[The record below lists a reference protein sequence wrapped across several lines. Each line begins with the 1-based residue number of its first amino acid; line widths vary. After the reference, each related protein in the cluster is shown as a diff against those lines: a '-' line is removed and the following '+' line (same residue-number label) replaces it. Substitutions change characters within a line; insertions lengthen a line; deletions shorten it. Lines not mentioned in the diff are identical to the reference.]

1 METVNLRI
9 KSPSADYSDINLTV
23 SVDGTVLD
31 VKRLIEAEYASS
43 PATDTQKLV
52 YSGKLLNDTET
63 LRDFIRFD
71 DECPVYTIHLVC
83 KLQPKQ
89 PELNASSTQ
98 DGLRNRLENVPIVNQ
113 PSVPEPVTD
122 EGDFVAMR
130 DMLANIVHGNL
141 ASGNLSADEMMNI
154 NQLQEQYTALYNQY
168 MHSQYVQQGQV
179 LVHQQGV
186 QQPAQAQP
194 APDAAA
200 AAPVEEQGNND
211 LLDYA
216 YSVIRVL
223 ILVCVMYVHSSFFRL
238 LFVAGGL
245 LLAYLFQNRNRGE
258 INNNNN
264 VEPVNENLV
273 VNDEPV
279 GDDAVNDPEETANVV
294 EPKPNVLVVA
304 FTFVTSLITSIL
316 PEANHVI

>member
-141 ASGNLSADEMMNI
+141 ASGNLSAEEMMNI